1 MNHPSC
7 PISALAKNAA
17 EKPPANITRM
27 KYTAQWRAKI
37 APSLSRAKK
46 AERQKMSNLRIIM
59 ASEYELAVR
68 NRKSRTD
75 ITETRTMT
83 RKNALDMLRW
93 GFLNSTYAPIARAD
107 AETTVDM
114 DRKVGSIIA
123 MTAYGQAL

>member
-1 MNHPSC
+1 
-7 PISALAKNAA
+7 
-17 EKPPANITRM
+17 
-27 KYTAQWRAKI
+27 
-37 APSLSRAKK
+37 
-46 AERQKMSNLRIIM
+46 M

-93 GFLNSTYAPIARAD
+93 GFLNRIYDPIARAD

-114 DRKVGSIIA
+114 DMKAGSIIA
-123 MTAYGQAL
+123 TVA